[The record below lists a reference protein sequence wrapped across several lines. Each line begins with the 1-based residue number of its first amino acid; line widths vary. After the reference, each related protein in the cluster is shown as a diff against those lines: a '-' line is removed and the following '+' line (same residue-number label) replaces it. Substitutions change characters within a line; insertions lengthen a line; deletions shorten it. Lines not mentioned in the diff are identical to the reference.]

1 MRKRRGRFTTIDR
14 RKKTNACQLEGV
26 QNKIS
31 CDAPNNAVPSEVIE
45 ILSENE
51 APQSQLRCPGYKL
64 NLPDG
69 KSPHTAY
76 PFALHDTHNLP
87 WDYRVKNNKM
97 FLFARSCDG
106 EAPSKDQ
113 PCHRCNRLG
122 RNNILSGICERM
134 KHGIRE
140 GTTYSHYGIA
150 GLREL
155 LRLQNRQAEHYRLS
169 ALNQARKVAR
179 KARALADHKRFLTAV
194 ASKRVERVDRI
205 IRLGLRHG
213 RGIRSLL
220 DQCVKAAGGL
230 YKPKDYQEEDYM
242 RGLVLWKLG
251 GNRIASFAHR
261 ALGLPSIT
269 TLKNQVRIPPLVLSP
284 GIPTAK
290 EVSKNVE
297 MSFEGMED
305 VMKPPPG
312 AQNNHA
318 VLMFD
323 EIATEKRLRWEPKT
337 DMLVGVCREH
347 AQNAPLEFKTHAD
360 MEEVFHAIDEDKVHL
375 AGEVSPH

>member
-1 MRKRRGRFTTIDR
+1 MSILVGEID
-14 RKKTNACQLEGV
+14 
-26 QNKIS
+26 KITYLTLCANVGAGS
-31 CDAPNNAVPSEVIE
+31 RQIT
-45 ILSENE
+45 LS
-51 APQSQLRCPGYKL
+51 PPRSLRS
-64 NLPDG
+64 DG

-122 RNNILSGICERM
+122 RNNI
-134 KHGIRE
+134 
-140 GTTYSHYGIA
+140 SHYGIA

-230 YKPKDYQEEDYM
+230 YKPKDYQEEDG
-242 RGLVLWKLG
+242 RSGFHP
-251 GNRIASFAHR
+251 S
-261 ALGLPSIT
+261 LPSRT
-269 TLKNQVRIPPLVLSP
+269 RSAFHLLCFLLVSQPPRKSQR
-284 GIPTAK
+284 
-290 EVSKNVE
+290 
-297 MSFEGMED
+297 M
-305 VMKPPPG
+305 
-312 AQNNHA
+312 
-318 VLMFD
+318 
-323 EIATEKRLRWEPKT
+323 
-337 DMLVGVCREH
+337 
-347 AQNAPLEFKTHAD
+347 
-360 MEEVFHAIDEDKVHL
+360 
-375 AGEVSPH
+375 